1 MKSTMTLETSAADEL
16 LLDWEDE
23 SLLAAAIAAL
33 LVEYGRYVTR
43 QGGQDGANASQAN
56 RRLMAR
62 WEQLRG

>member
-1 MKSTMTLETSAADEL
+1 MESTMMLETSVVEGF

-33 LVEYGRYVTR
+33 LVEYGRYVTP
-43 QGGQDGANASQAN
+43 QDEQDGLDTTQAN
-56 RRLMAR
+56 WRLMAR